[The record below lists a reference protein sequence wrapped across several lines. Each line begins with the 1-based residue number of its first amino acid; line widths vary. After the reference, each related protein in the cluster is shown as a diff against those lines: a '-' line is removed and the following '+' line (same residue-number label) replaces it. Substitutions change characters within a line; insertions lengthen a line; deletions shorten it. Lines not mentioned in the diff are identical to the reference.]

1 MRKRW
6 IWPAAMALVAVVSAT
21 VYSGAALA
29 TPASTPGFKG
39 VTVANATFGSFSSH
53 IGREE
58 SGSDIP
64 AIPSGWQETLQTQ
77 GDSDLYVQ
85 QNTWDPSAC
94 HCIPDTGWHTHPGP
108 SLVIVTKGTVTAYDG
123 DDPTCSPMVYTA
135 NTANNSFID
144 PGDGHVHIIR
154 DESGAVAQ
162 TVAVQLVPK
171 GAQRRQDV
179 KNPGNCPF

>member
-1 MRKRW
+1 MD
-6 IWPAAMALVAVVSAT
+6 
-21 VYSGAALA
+21 LA
-29 TPASTPGFKG
+29 GSDGTGHAGERHRVQRGGPGDAGLTPGFKG
-39 VTVANATFGSFSSH
+39 VDGRQRH
-53 IGREE
+53 IRLVQLPHREGRVKQRHP
-58 SGSDIP
+58 GH
-64 AIPSGWQETLQTQ
+64 PSGWQETLQTQ

-144 PGDGHVHIIR
+144 PGDGQCTSSTTR
-154 DESGAVAQ
+154 
-162 TVAVQLVPK
+162 AVQLLKPSLCSWSPRARNEGK
-171 GAQRRQDV
+171 T
-179 KNPGNCPF
+179 